1 MMPESWFQLQINL
14 WKHYMGFHLILINQH
29 LSKNAVCGAVSLC
42 DVGAPNVTVLRKSM
56 FQY

>member
-1 MMPESWFQLQINL
+1 MC
-14 WKHYMGFHLILINQH
+14 FHLILINQH